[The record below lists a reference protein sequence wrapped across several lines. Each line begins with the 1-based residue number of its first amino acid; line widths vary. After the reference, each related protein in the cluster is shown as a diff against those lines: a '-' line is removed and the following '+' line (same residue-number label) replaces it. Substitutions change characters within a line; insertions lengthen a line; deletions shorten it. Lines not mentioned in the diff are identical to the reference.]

1 MAMSLRNLI
10 AQRSLVVAA
19 LLSLAAPAAGTRDG
33 QHDFDF
39 HTGTWRTHLKRLV
52 HPLSG
57 STTWAEYNGTSVV
70 KPVWDGRAS
79 LVELEV
85 DGPQVHLEG
94 LSLRLYNPDA
104 RQWSLTY
111 SNSRSGT
118 VSPPVYGEFKDGRGV
133 FFGQD
138 TLGPRA
144 ILVRFV
150 ITPISP
156 DSIRFEQAFSDDG
169 GKTWEV
175 NWIAEDTREKR

>member
-1 MAMSLRNLI
+1 MRG
-10 AQRSLVVAA
+10 SLVVGAFFCIAA
-19 LLSLAAPAAGTRDG
+19 SAPGPRNG

-39 HTGTWRTHLKRLV
+39 EIGSWRTNLKRLV

-57 STTWAEYNGTSVV
+57 SNDWSEYAGTTTVR
-70 KPVWDGRAS
+70 PVWGGRAN

-85 DGPQVHLEG
+85 DGPQGHLEG

-118 VSPPVYGEFKDGRGV
+118 ASPPVYGEFRDGRGV

-138 TLGPRA
+138 SLGPRA
-144 ILVRFV
+144 ILVRF
-150 ITPISP
+150 IIARISA

-175 NWIAEDTREKR
+175 NWIAEDTRDKR